1 MQYISYLSLFLAT
14 ECSLMCPEPQS
25 PGKSFEFHRE
35 NKSTELCAKVYGLI
49 VPTHLFL
56 TIYVSGF
63 ESYLVAE
70 ARNGN
75 LP

>member
-1 MQYISYLSLFLAT
+1 MQYISYLSLFLAA

-25 PGKSFEFHRE
+25 PRKSCKFHRE
-35 NKSTELCAKVYGLI
+35 NKSTELCSKVYGLI

-56 TIYVSGF
+56 TICVSGF